1 MYYNPINET
10 LSHENIRS
18 NTQRTPSTG
27 IEYFEN
33 RETNNRFSETF
44 IDHQLESSH
53 ENNSPVSSSNESY
66 LVPCKKYI
74 DFDLQKL
81 SDNRDVNMSND
92 EPEITN
98 DESSV
103 SSNNSDTNTKSIQ
116 RYESLKASDIN
127 EHCYTNYNDIG
138 V

>member
-10 LSHENIRS
+10 ISPQNIRS

-27 IEYFEN
+27 IENFKN
-33 RETNNRFSETF
+33 SETNNRFSETF

-53 ENNSPVSSSNESY
+53 ENNSPGSSSDESY
-66 LVPCKKYI
+66 LVPCTKYI

-92 EPEITN
+92 EPEIPN
-98 DESSV
+98 VESSI
-103 SSNNSDTNTKSIQ
+103 SSNNSETNTKSIQ
-116 RYESLKASDIN
+116 RYESLKASDIT